1 MGALLTV
8 GLQKFLMLRVVYA
21 KALAIIPY
29 LVAGFRSSFYFH
41 EPCFLSLSV
50 SSIIKQSFLSCD
62 LNSHM
67 DLRIFEFQYGHLFF
81 FPIVRT
87 GRTTSK
93 LFNVRVDTKTSL

>member
-1 MGALLTV
+1 MLLC
-8 GLQKFLMLRVVYA
+8 LY
-21 KALAIIPY
+21 
-29 LVAGFRSSFYFH
+29 
-41 EPCFLSLSV
+41 LSV
-50 SSIIKQSFLSCD
+50 SSVIKQSFLSCD

-81 FPIVRT
+81 FFPIVRT